1 VALHATPPPVLPQRH
16 RTLRHRSP
24 QLRLRRHRPRQR
36 GRELRLDPEPLLQ
49 PVRRDAEPALRVRA
63 ADRADGHVDSAG
75 TDADADADAEADA
88 DAGAGESAR
97 AQGAADRRAAAAVQ
111 GPELAARRVRGAGGG
126 VSGGYSGRDRG
137 DGESFRLGCCGGRGG
152 VRGRVAREWGFVEFA
167 AG

>member
-1 VALHATPPPVLPQRH
+1 MALHAAPPPILPQRH
-16 RTLRHRSP
+16 GALGRRGP

-63 ADRADGHVDSAG
+63 ADRADGHVDPAG
-75 TDADADADAEADA
+75 ADADAD
-88 DAGAGESAR
+88 AGESAR
-97 AQGAADRRAAAAVQ
+97 AQGAADRCALAAVQ
-111 GPELAARRVRGAGGG
+111 GPELAARCVRGAGGG
-126 VSGGYSGRDRG
+126 VSGGYSGRDCG